1 MKKIITILLTFIFL
15 TSCGYTPI
23 YSSKNFDFKLKDI
36 FLSKNNQINSKVE
49 KKLRNFSNPES
60 QKIIILKIDTQKQIN
75 ILAKNSRGDPS
86 RYEMIISIKLEI
98 QYGQNQKIS
107 QAFQERFNYNSN
119 KNKLDLN
126 QYEKVIEDLLIDKNI
141 DSIINT
147 LSKLQS

>member
-119 KNKLDLN
+119 KNKFDLN